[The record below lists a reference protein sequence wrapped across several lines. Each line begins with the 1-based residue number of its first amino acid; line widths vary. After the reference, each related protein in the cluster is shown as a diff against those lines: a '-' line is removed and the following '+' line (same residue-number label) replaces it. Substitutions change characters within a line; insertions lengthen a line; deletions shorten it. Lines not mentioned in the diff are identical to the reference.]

1 MRKPVILSAPMANET
16 RISKVSICKS
26 CHHGEKEAKAEVM
39 ARNGVFVILGAFAWF
54 EKIGKAPSQETAA
67 VLVVAPKVTAA
78 KPRLI
83 PPGE

>member
-1 MRKPVILSAPMANET
+1 
-16 RISKVSICKS
+16 
-26 CHHGEKEAKAEVM
+26 M
-39 ARNGVFVILGAFAWF
+39 ARNVVIGLVVILGAFAWF

-67 VLVVAPKVTAA
+67 VMVVAPKVTAA